1 MNTLS
6 AALRKTDGGN
16 FAPYFRAAKRRGEHR
31 ARVRTSRHNTH
42 RLRSTTAAPGAAQ
55 QGEENTKWWA
65 KRYYGRAYQHRMQLA
80 WGSSVAILF
89 CGMPLA
95 IHLIGKEK
103 RSQREKQKNTS
114 TFIRNITTNPRTM
127 TEREKIEASM
137 LGIGGTRE
145 QMREIQER
153 EKDII
158 DKTT

>member
-16 FAPYFRAAKRRGEHR
+16 FARYFRPTKGRGEHR
-31 ARVRTSRHNTH
+31 TRVPTSRH
-42 RLRSTTAAPGAAQ
+42 RFRSTTAAPGAAQ

-65 KRYYGRAYQHRMQLA
+65 KRYYGSAYQHRMQLA

-153 EKDII
+153 EKDIT

>member
-1 MNTLS
+1 
-6 AALRKTDGGN
+6 
-16 FAPYFRAAKRRGEHR
+16 
-31 ARVRTSRHNTH
+31 
-42 RLRSTTAAPGAAQ
+42 
-55 QGEENTKWWA
+55 
-65 KRYYGRAYQHRMQLA
+65 MQLA

-145 QMREIQER
+145 QI
-153 EKDII
+153 EKYKSAR
-158 DKTT
+158 KTLQTRLLNVV